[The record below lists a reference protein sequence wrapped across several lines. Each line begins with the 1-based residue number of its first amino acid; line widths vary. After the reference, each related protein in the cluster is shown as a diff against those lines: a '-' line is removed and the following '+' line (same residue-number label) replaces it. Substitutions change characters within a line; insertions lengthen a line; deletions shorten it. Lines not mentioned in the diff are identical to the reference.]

1 MIKKVKNTVSRTY
14 VINDLKGKQIVRR
27 FYKKE
32 LQKTNKKEFRI
43 KKIIK
48 RKGDDLHVKLKGY
61 NRSFNS

>member
-27 FYKKE
+27 FYKEE
-32 LQKTNKKEFRI
+32 LQKTNQKEFRI